1 MKTSIIRKAAAIHS
15 ITIALTLGLTGG
27 PVTAK
32 AGELDLF
39 KAVDKWQMNRLF
51 KPTRAQRTYERKGD
65 VVIYDGLTD
74 IMVEKAIN
82 QNFDRIQNMMFT
94 RVVLTGKDGKPRRS
108 DDGELITAD
117 DGC

>member
-15 ITIALTLGLTGG
+15 ITITLVLGCTGG
-27 PVTAK
+27 PATAL
-32 AGELDLF
+32 ADELDLF
-39 KAVDKWQMNRLF
+39 EAVEKWQMNRLF
-51 KPTRAQRTYERKGD
+51 KPTRQQRGYERKGD

-82 QNFDRIQNMMFT
+82 ENFDRIQNMMFT
-94 RVVLTGKDGKPRRS
+94 RVVLTGKDGKPKRGG
-108 DDGELITAD
+108 DGELITAD